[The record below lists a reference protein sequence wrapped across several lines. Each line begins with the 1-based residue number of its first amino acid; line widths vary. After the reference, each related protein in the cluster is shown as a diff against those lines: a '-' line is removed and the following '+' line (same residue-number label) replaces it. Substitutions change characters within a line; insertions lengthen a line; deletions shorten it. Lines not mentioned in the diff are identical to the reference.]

1 MEIDFEHLQD
11 LSKLEIAESKKDAFK
26 KDFMNIL
33 NFVDEI
39 TKLELPEDIKVEGVK
54 IASLREDEPQ
64 TKTDFDALSNAPKQK
79 DGCYQVPLVVD

>member
-1 MEIDFEHLQD
+1 MEIDIEHLEK
-11 LSKLEIAESKKDAFK
+11 LSKLEIEESKKQQFK
-26 KDFMNIL
+26 NDFENIL

-39 TKLELPEDIKVEGVK
+39 TKLELPEDIKFEGVK

-79 DGCYQVPLVVD
+79 DGCYQVPQVVE

>member
-11 LSKLEIAESKKDAFK
+11 LSKIEISESKKDAFK

-39 TKLELPEDIKVEGVK
+39 TKLELPEEIKVEGVK
-54 IASLREDEPQ
+54 ISSLREDEQ
-64 TKTDFDALSNAPKQK
+64 QFKTDFDPLSNAPKQK

>member
-11 LSKLEIAESKKDAFK
+11 LSKIEIAESKKDAFK

-54 IASLREDEPQ
+54 ISSLREDEQ
-64 TKTDFDALSNAPKQK
+64 QFKTDFDALSNAPKQK